1 MNYSK
6 NVQNAAL
13 KRSNIVPIC
22 KKFSRAGAY
31 GIMAG
36 ITSGCS
42 GIFVTNISQK
52 NLFFFAAPKA

>member
-1 MNYSK
+1 MSYAK
-6 NVQNAAL
+6 NVQNTAL

-22 KKFSRAGAY
+22 KKFSLTAAY
-31 GIMAG
+31 DIMAG